1 MRSPS
6 VGAAA
11 MVDGTEPVARIT
23 CRGRSVRGAAPA
35 TSTVPSPVRRAVP
48 VTSSTPFFLS
58 RPATP
63 RPSEPTT
70 RFFRACIAATSTRAP
85 STEIPWP
92 GRRCARL

>member
-11 MVDGTEPVARIT
+11 MVDGTDPAARIT

-35 TSTVPSPVRRAVP
+35 TSTAPSPVRRAVP
-48 VTSSTPFFLS
+48 VTTSTPFFLR

-63 RPSEPTT
+63 RRSDETT
-70 RFFRACIAATSTRAP
+70 LSFRACIAATSTRAP
-85 STEIPWP
+85 STKIP
-92 GRRCARL
+92 